1 MSTRFKLNINLD
13 DEIEAHEFLRTYSST
28 ISPTGRRLAKRLGL
42 AGRGSCRAA
51 KALWNYAMNRNVA
64 FTTRREG
71 RIETALQYEG
81 ICDRI
86 YAQSIQPFV
95 ECW

>member
-1 MSTRFKLNINLD
+1 MRLFKADLNLD
-13 DEIEAHEFLRTYSST
+13 DEIEAHEFLREYSAT
-28 ISPTGRRLAKRLGL
+28 ISPTGRRLAKRLGFV
-42 AGRGSCRAA
+42 GKGSCRAA
-51 KALWNYAMNRNVA
+51 KALWNYAMNRQVA

-71 RIETALQYEG
+71 NIATALQYEE

-86 YAQSIQPFV
+86 YRQRIQGRI

>member
-1 MSTRFKLNINLD
+1 MKFQIDINLD
-13 DEIEAHEFLRTYSST
+13 DEQECVEFLRTHMIHPGPS
-28 ISPTGRRLAKRLGL
+28 GRRLSNKLGFK
-42 AGRGSCRAA
+42 GRGAGLAA
-51 KALWNYAMNRNVA
+51 KALWNYAMNRQVA

-71 RIETALQYEG
+71 RITTALQYEA

-86 YAQSIQPFV
+86 YRDSIRNKI